1 MTFPRCAV
9 ATIAACL
16 LAASIS
22 VVRAD
27 DDGKSAVHLLPG
39 STVAYAEIEQPKELL
54 DVLLTHPLR
63 THLENLDPY
72 KQAVQS
78 QKYIAF
84 RSIVAGIESQIGM
97 KWDEAVGALTEGGIS
112 VAFDPKTEGIAII
125 VRARDEAALEKL
137 RDAFL
142 KLARDEAKR
151 QGNPDPIKTGEYRG
165 ITAYSLGEAKFA
177 TFGSWLV
184 YVSDDELGK
193 LVVDSYLD
201 GSESSLAD
209 NERFQQAR
217 KLQNG
222 KSTLWAYLDI
232 GALRDGGA
240 VEGLTQEKVDNPGAE
255 LLAGG
260 ILENLQ
266 HTPFVVASMTIAR
279 EGLGVS
285 VATPHK
291 TEWVTERR
299 EYFFGPHGEGAA
311 PPLLA
316 PPETLLALS
325 IYRDFSQ
332 MWLRSADLY
341 GESVDAGL
349 AQANSNLSTFFGGK
363 DFGEDILGAFK
374 PGLQFVATRQ
384 QFDASVPVPAIKL
397 PAFALVF
404 RFKDADNAP
413 SDFRRTF
420 QSLIGFL
427 NVLGAMNGQ
436 PQLDLDIEKGEGTQ
450 VVSAT
455 YLPEDAQ
462 RDPGK
467 APINFNFSPSVGF
480 VGDRFIIA
488 STKQLARNLVAATKD
503 SDDVRAAGPRSNFAF
518 NLQAAVLRK
527 VLDDNRKQL
536 VAQNMLEEGRDREE
550 AEQQIGLLL
559 DAVALLK
566 NLHLRLETDED
577 ALRLS
582 VELNLARQPE

>member
-1 MTFPRCAV
+1 MTFPRCA
-9 ATIAACL
+9 AAAIAACL
-16 LAASIS
+16 LATSINA
-22 VVRAD
+22 VRA
-27 DDGKSAVHLLPG
+27 DDGKSAVDLLPD
-39 STVAYAEIEQPKELL
+39 STVAYAEIEQPKVLL
-54 DVLLTHPLR
+54 NVLLTHPLR
-63 THLENLDPY
+63 KHLENLDPY
-72 KQAVQS
+72 KQAVAS
-78 QKYIAF
+78 QQYIVF

-97 KWDEAVGALTEGGIS
+97 KWDEAVGALTEGGVS
-112 VAFDPKTEGIAII
+112 VAFDPKTEGVALI
-125 VRARDEAALEKL
+125 VKARDQATLEKL

-151 QGNPDPIKTGEYRG
+151 QGNPDPVKSGEYRG
-165 ITAYSLGEAKFA
+165 ITAYNLGQAKLT
-177 TFGSWLV
+177 TFGPWLLLV
-184 YVSDDELGK
+184 NNSELGK
-193 LVVDSYLD
+193 VVLDAHLD
-201 GSESSLAD
+201 GSKSSLAE

-217 KLQNG
+217 KLREG
-222 KSTLWAYLDI
+222 DPTLWAYLNI
-232 GALRDGGA
+232 AALRDAGAIGGIDR
-240 VEGLTQEKVDNPGAE
+240 EKANNPGIE

-260 ILENLQ
+260 IVENLQ

-285 VATPHK
+285 VAAPHK
-291 TEWVTERR
+291 TEWIGERR
-299 EYFFGPHGEGAA
+299 EYYFGPNGEGAA

-316 PPETLLALS
+316 PPETLFALS

-341 GESVDAGL
+341 DENVDAGI
-349 AQANSNLSTFFGGK
+349 AQANSNLSTFFAGK

-384 QFDASVPVPAIKL
+384 QFDASAPVPAIKL

-436 PQLDLDIEKGEGTQ
+436 PQLDLDIEKGDETQ
-450 VVSAT
+450 VVTAT
-455 YLPEDAQ
+455 YLAEDAE
-462 RDPGK
+462 RNPGK

-488 STKQLARNLVAATKD
+488 STKQLARNLVAAAREG
-503 SDDVRAAGPRSNFAF
+503 DDVRAAETKSNLAF
-518 NLQAAVLRK
+518 DLQAAVLRK

-559 DAVALLK
+559 EAVALLK
-566 NLHLRLETDED
+566 NLHLQLETGED
-577 ALRLS
+577 TLRLS
-582 VELNLARQPE
+582 VELNLAKQSE